1 MPEPSKVVSSSDFN
15 DWFSL
20 NDTIMGGSSKAVCK
34 ASSKGLSLEGVVIEE
49 KGGFVSCI
57 SPVFVPLLNLSNYQ
71 GFELKIE
78 GKGRTLKFGVSCKY
92 GILGLKEFF
101 LDKSPGGLRWVA
113 EIDTKRFG
121 PTIIKVPFKSLEP
134 TVLAKKIS
142 LPREFKSDSIS
153 QFQLLHSK
161 FGRPGELNPGLSL
174 ARLIFYCNLLVFTSS
189 IRGKYIFSSF
199 YF

>member
-1 MPEPSKVVSSSDFN
+1 MPELEKVVSSSEFD

-20 NDTIMGGSSKAVCK
+20 NDTVMGGSSEAVCR
-34 ASSKGLSLEGVVIEE
+34 ATSKGLSLEGVLVEE
-49 KGGFVSCI
+49 KGGFVSCK
-57 SPVFVPLLNLSNYQ
+57 SPIFSPPLNLSEHT

-92 GILGLKEFF
+92 GILGIKEFF

-113 EIDTKRFG
+113 EIETKRFG
-121 PTIIKVPFKSLEP
+121 ITSVRLPFDSLEP

-142 LPREFKSDSIS
+142 LPIKFKSTSVS

-161 FGRPGELNPGLSL
+161 FGKPGELNSGFKPGK
-174 ARLIFYCNLLVFTSS
+174 INFLLQS
-189 IRGKYIFSSF
+189 ISVY
-199 YF
+199 